1 MKFKEKPWYNQ
12 AVALCIAVILY
23 VTLTNWGSVRE
34 GVGTFFHYF
43 SPVILGVIIA
53 YIVSPLSELYGRTLF
68 CWIKK
73 TRVKT
78 FISNILAFIT
88 VILFLVFLLLMLV
101 PQLIESVGTFA
112 GNLDGYMASLHT
124 WLDSLGVN
132 ASALDLDPF
141 ISSSEALIET
151 LTEFIKKNLS
161 VILSTSVGVGKGAVQ
176 FLIAFFLSIYLLSD
190 KARLK
195 GGIKTLIKAAFSGM
209 KAEKVIKVLRRCHGI
224 LKRYIVF
231 NLLDSLIVGSANAIF
246 MAIVGMPY
254 VGLVSFVVAVINLL
268 PTFGPVIG
276 AVIGG
281 FVLLMV
287 NPWHALAFLIFT
299 LRHRLGASCGSG
311 RDQILPR
318 IWRGSEGRPQGN
330 RSLPRRRRAEIPRGH
345 AGLPLSGVLPAL
357 AGSKEK
363 GILIAPHKRTV
374 TIKGW
379 QFFSLSAG

>member
-231 NLLDSLIVGSANAIF
+231 NQ
-246 MAIVGMPY
+246 P
-254 VGLVSFVVAVINLL
+254 
-268 PTFGPVIG
+268 
-276 AVIGG
+276 
-281 FVLLMV
+281 
-287 NPWHALAFLIFT
+287 
-299 LRHRLGASCGSG
+299 HRG
-311 RDQILPR
+311 
-318 IWRGSEGRPQGN
+318 
-330 RSLPRRRRAEIPRGH
+330 
-345 AGLPLSGVLPAL
+345 
-357 AGSKEK
+357 
-363 GILIAPHKRTV
+363 
-374 TIKGW
+374 
-379 QFFSLSAG
+379 